1 MQHALFLHAAD
12 LGKFRGGLTSHPNL
26 KCTSSSSPLHTQTTV
41 AQQMAFRLFA
51 APTLAFAA
59 TGFYHHT
66 TSRPLRCEAPTAQ
79 AGFGF
84 PWGSY
89 YRPKPMAPRPRNRS
103 GYDPTV
109 YRQISTGSFV
119 GVALGL
125 CVARFGKTLCLVI
138 GAVMLIVEVCTRV
151 GGAKGGRSTVKRE
164 WGDEGRRDWG

>member
-1 MQHALFLHAAD
+1 MHLLLITA
-12 LGKFRGGLTSHPNL
+12 
-26 KCTSSSSPLHTQTTV
+26 LHTNHRNTT
-41 AQQMAFRLFA
+41 MAFRLFA
-51 APTLAFAA
+51 PPTLAFAA
-59 TGFYHHT
+59 AGLYNHT
-66 TSRPLRCEAPTAQ
+66 TSRPLRCEAPTTP

-103 GYDPTV
+103 GYDPTI

-151 GGAKGGRSTVKRE
+151 GRVKVGRETVERRGRRRAKGGRLTE
-164 WGDEGRRDWG
+164 ITGACAPGN